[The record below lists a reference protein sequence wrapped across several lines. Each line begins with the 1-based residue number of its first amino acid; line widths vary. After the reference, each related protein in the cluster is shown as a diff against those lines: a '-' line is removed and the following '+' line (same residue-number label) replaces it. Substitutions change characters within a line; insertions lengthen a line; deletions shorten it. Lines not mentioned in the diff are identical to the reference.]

1 MHGLCFTNILVA
13 RTLLRLSGVLHK
25 ELKPALKD
33 VVKDL
38 LHVALQRTK
47 PVFGFVLV
55 LLRVALR
62 LLQNLVCVC
71 VCVSECVCVC
81 VCVCVCACAGVCGR
95 EGAGGGESAHTLV
108 CA

>member
-13 RTLLRLSGVLHK
+13 RTLRWSGVLHK

-38 LHVALQRTK
+38 LHVALQRTE
-47 PVFGFVLV
+47 PVFGFVLA

-62 LLQNLVCVC
+62 LLQNLVCL
-71 VCVSECVCVC
+71 CVCVC
-81 VCVCVCACAGVCGR
+81 VCVCVCLCVSARVCGR
-95 EGAGGGESAHTLV
+95 VQARETGGGGSAHTLV